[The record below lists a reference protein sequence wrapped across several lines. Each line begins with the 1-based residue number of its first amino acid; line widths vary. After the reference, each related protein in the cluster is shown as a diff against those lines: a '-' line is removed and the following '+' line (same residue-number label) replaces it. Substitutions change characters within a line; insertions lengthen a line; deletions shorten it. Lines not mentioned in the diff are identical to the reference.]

1 MCFQSHIYEE
11 AETRTSFLSVYV
23 LVQSFLML
31 LLYYYGY
38 YCCFFIIIIIIMTII
53 VLFFGCSCTG
63 TNSCLTFCSH
73 RLQRVKHQ
81 LWFQPVWTQ
90 PLFLWFGF
98 FEFCFSLFGILSF
111 FLPVQEE
118 KLAICVCCSERTPR
132 FYSLSSFM
140 VPICTI
146 LKVLILVYMQNIP
159 VLQQKHVKKIR
170 LKKCY
175 SITLIFSEHCTVA
188 LLCASISEAKK
199 KTLK

>member
-1 MCFQSHIYEE
+1 MLFDLHFWTAKRNALPKVEHWLCF
-11 AETRTSFLSVYV
+11 
-23 LVQSFLML
+23 M
-31 LLYYYGY
+31 
-38 YCCFFIIIIIIMTII
+38 
-53 VLFFGCSCTG
+53 
-63 TNSCLTFCSH
+63 
-73 RLQRVKHQ
+73 
-81 LWFQPVWTQ
+81 PVWTQ
-90 PLFLWFGF
+90 PLSFVLFLLI
-98 FEFCFSLFGILSF
+98 LFHYLAFLLLS
-111 FLPVQEE
+111 PCSRG